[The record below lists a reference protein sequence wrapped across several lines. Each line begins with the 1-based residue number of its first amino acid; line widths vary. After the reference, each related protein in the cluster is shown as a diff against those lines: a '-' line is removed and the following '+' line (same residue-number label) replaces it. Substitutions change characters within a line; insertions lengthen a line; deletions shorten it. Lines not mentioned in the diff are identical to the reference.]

1 MTAVEIIMRVVH
13 MLEYYDYVL
22 GFVPL
27 ALVGI
32 TGVLRAAGVDLLV
45 AVPVGAAMA
54 SLAVGHAL
62 FVNGPVA
69 GRIDP
74 PVDDAPA
81 RSTAPS
87 GTDRPSMN
95 AD

>member
-1 MTAVEIIMRVVH
+1 MTPAKIIVRVVH
-13 MLEYYDYVL
+13 MLDYYDYVL

-32 TGVLRAAGVDLLV
+32 TAVLRAAGVDLLI
-45 AVPVGAAMA
+45 AVPVGAAAA

-69 GRIDP
+69 GPADGA
-74 PVDDAPA
+74 PVH
-81 RSTAPS
+81 STAS
-87 GTDRPSMN
+87 TTDRSRFN

>member
-1 MTAVEIIMRVVH
+1 MV
-13 MLEYYDYVL
+13 EYYDYVL

-27 ALVGI
+27 ALVGL
-32 TGVLRAAGVDLLV
+32 TAVLRAAGVETLI
-45 AVPVGAAMA
+45 AVPIGAAAA

-69 GRIDP
+69 DP
-74 PVDDAPA
+74 ADVPDDAPA
-81 RSTAPS
+81 QSPAGQSPI
-87 GTDRPSMN
+87 N